1 MSVNS
6 ITPRALK
13 LVLPTDTTFV
23 SKISTESVDA
33 FHAAFERPELSPQD
47 DRSAPGAIDQ
57 LTEVA
62 RGSGV
67 IRTPGDAILNSMEK
81 LSASFTQAM
90 EDARSTAEG
99 MNPGEIHSGDWLSA
113 QLALSALS
121 LQCDILAKV
130 VGKATQSLDTF
141 LKNQ

>member
-6 ITPRALK
+6 INPPALTS
-13 LVLPTDTTFV
+13 VLPSDTAFV
-23 SKISTESVDA
+23 SEISTDLRAE
-33 FHAAFERPELSPQD
+33 FNRPEFSPQH
-47 DRSAPGAIDQ
+47 DRSATVDQ
-57 LTEVA
+57 STEVA

-67 IRTPGDAILNSMEK
+67 ARTPGDAILSSMEK
-81 LSASFTQAM
+81 LSANFTHAI
-90 EDARSTAEG
+90 EAARSTAG
-99 MNPGEIHSGDWLSA
+99 MEEIDSGDWLSA
-113 QLALSALS
+113 QLAMSALS